1 MPAEDDQL
9 YPNKPYLLTFKGQ
22 VTIYFMDGQT
32 LTGEITAQDAFNIF
46 LTVDGVPHLVS
57 RSQIRYVKGEPD
69 QAIETDTP
77 SVVLVEAQ
85 PSSQP
90 TPPVSTP
97 EPEPVAEVA
106 YFVDE
111 EETTP
116 PEEDTGGTL
125 VIPPATPQPVSAVAD
140 TDIHQP
146 ISDELD
152 EAGKTIVLTPE
163 VETTPGVITPISVS
177 ATDAGLAA
185 PSEPDEDATFV
196 LAQDEEVFAHLVCTT
211 GPHAGE
217 VFQLRPAITTIG
229 RSSDNAIPLSKDKEV
244 SRRHTIIAYE
254 ASKFVIQD
262 QNSLNGTLVNNESI
276 KEPHPLEDGDIIL
289 IGISTFKFQE
299 RS

>member
-9 YPNKPYLLTFKGQ
+9 YGSKPYLLTFKGQ
-22 VTIYFMDGQT
+22 VTVYFIDGQT

-46 LTVDGVPHLVS
+46 LTVEGVPHLVS
-57 RSQIRYVKGEPD
+57 RSQIRYVKGESN
-69 QAIETDTP
+69 QVIEADT
-77 SVVLVEAQ
+77 SATASVEAQ
-85 PSSQP
+85 PSPQP
-90 TPPVSTP
+90 TPPVSAP
-97 EPEPVAEVA
+97 EPEPAAEVA

-111 EETTP
+111 EETAP

-125 VIPPATPQPVSAVAD
+125 VIPPATAPPVSALAD

-152 EAGKTIVLTPE
+152 EAGETIVLTPE
-163 VETTPGVITPISVS
+163 VETSPGVVAP
-177 ATDAGLAA
+177 APDADLAA
-185 PSEPDEDATFV
+185 PSESDEDATFV
-196 LAQDEEVFAHLVCTT
+196 LPQDEEIFAHLVCTT

-229 RSSDNAIPLSKDKEV
+229 RASDNAIPLSKDKEA
-244 SRRHTIIAYE
+244 SRRHAIIAYE

-262 QNSLNGTLVNNESI
+262 QNSLNGTLVNSELI
-276 KEPHPLEDGDIIL
+276 KEPQPLEEGDIIL
-289 IGISTFKFQE
+289 IGVSTLKFQE